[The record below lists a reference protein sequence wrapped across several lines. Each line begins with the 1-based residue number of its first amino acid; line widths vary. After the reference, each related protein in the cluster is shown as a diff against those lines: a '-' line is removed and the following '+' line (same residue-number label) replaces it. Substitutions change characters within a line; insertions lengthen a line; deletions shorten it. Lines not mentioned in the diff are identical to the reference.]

1 MRLCKRHVVAVV
13 METECYVLLLWAG
26 EGLGC
31 VRDACAVLY
40 SSCIIMR
47 REGIKAIPRVG
58 AKKDC
63 GWDRACVSTVLHRI
77 VPVDW
82 NSLLNI
88 KVTP

>member
-13 METECYVLLLWAG
+13 VETECYVLLFWAG

-40 SSCIIMR
+40 SYCIIMR

-58 AKKDC
+58 AKIA
-63 GWDRACVSTVLHRI
+63 GGTGRASAQCCIVLYQWTGIHF
-77 VPVDW
+77 
-82 NSLLNI
+82 
-88 KVTP
+88 